1 MSLPRTRAEAGLG
14 PQRLRADKR
23 GAPKGYT
30 AWDLLPKKYREDPD
44 PTLPTLSSAPS
55 AQQKEISAYFTHVLS
70 LHFCEQ
76 HDRKYPP
83 IASRECSRKDCD
95 GACTITVN
103 CGATDR
109 VAVPEDEGFEKLG
122 RLLKIC
128 GSCHHKQQM
137 AASGFTMGELLADHE
152 ARRLIALR
160 EKMMQ
165 DCPVVHRS
173 TPQSTTSS
181 IRRKAAPRVPDTPSS
196 PPLRS
201 SPTPG
206 ARFPQTARPPKRARP
221 SSPEQASSNPKSKHP
236 RVGDVIEISD
246 DEDSEVEFLDT
257 SDTLTFAVFEK
268 SHKPPAIFTMEV
280 LAVGQVIPRKLGK
293 AFKRHGVEVGG
304 AYERFIPHL
313 GIWKSMAWDQPL
325 AVLNSC
331 LWIVLKRAD
340 VEIDGPHWDRIHG
353 HVIEDSNDQ

>member
-23 GAPKGYT
+23 GAPKDILL
-30 AWDLLPKKYREDPD
+30 DLLPKKRLARTSPRPFPSLLRTTRSEIPPYRQP
-44 PTLPTLSSAPS
+44 
-55 AQQKEISAYFTHVLS
+55 
-70 LHFCEQ
+70 
-76 HDRKYPP
+76 
-83 IASRECSRKDCD
+83 ECSRKDCD

-122 RLLKIC
+122 RLLKIVLWVLP
-128 GSCHHKQQM
+128 SQQQM